1 MTRYEWRT
9 IREAEMNEMRQ
20 RQIKLGKRRQRGRDE
35 ALIGIL
41 TIIAAIGFIIL
52 AQFTDFADTAFVLFA
67 IIFSISGISDLI
79 RGIRRW
85 IK

>member
-1 MTRYEWRT
+1 MG
-9 IREAEMNEMRQ
+9 A
-20 RQIKLGKRRQRGRDE
+20 
-35 ALIGIL
+35 L

-79 RGIRRW
+79 RGIKRW

>member
-20 RQIKLGKRRQRGRDE
+20 RQIRLGKRRQRGRNE
-35 ALIGIL
+35 AFIGAL
-41 TIIAAIGFIIL
+41 TIVAAIGFIIL
-52 AQFTDFADTAFVLFA
+52 AQFTDFADTAFVLFF
-67 IIFSISGISDLI
+67 IIFLISGISDLI
-79 RGIRRW
+79 RGIRLW